1 MRRIA
6 VAVTALFVAAA
17 CTPEPREGEGEA
29 EAAWVSGTVD
39 ERFQQM
45 GDQLGGFS
53 QSMLEVGR
61 RYEELHWAVQDGNWD
76 YALYQAEKIADATE
90 RGILR
95 RPGRAASA
103 RSLLLDG
110 PLPDFQEVLA
120 SRDGDRIR
128 RGLTELT
135 AACNACHV
143 AEDMAF
149 VVVGP
154 PPARTTS
161 VQRPEP
167 RR

>member
-1 MRRIA
+1 MHRTAIA
-6 VAVTALFVAAA
+6 VAALFILAA
-17 CTPEPREGEGEA
+17 CASEPMEGEGEGGS
-29 EAAWVSGTVD
+29 AWLSGTVD
-39 ERFQQM
+39 ERFQQV

-61 RYEELHWAVQDGNWD
+61 RYEELHWAVQDGNWE
-76 YALYQAEKIADATE
+76 YADYQAEKIGDAIE
-90 RGILR
+90 RGIHR
-95 RPGRAASA
+95 RPGRATSA
-103 RSLLLDG
+103 RNLFLDG
-110 PLPDFQEVLA
+110 PLPDFQEILA
-120 SRDGDRIR
+120 SRDGEPIR

-149 VVVGP
+149 VIVGP

-161 VQRPEP
+161 VQPPES